1 MDSYPLTTAAT
12 ICLFT
17 SLPSVPRVSAALL
30 MVKRSSTLSNLLKV
44 APRLLRS
51 VAPTATLFVAP
62 PDPDAAAVVVAVM
75 EVVVVVVMAVDLVVM
90 VEGEGEAVMVEEA
103 VVEVADVTSVVRWA
117 I

>member
-1 MDSYPLTTAAT
+1 MASYPLTTAAT

-17 SLPSVPRVSAALL
+17 SLPSVPRVSVALL
-30 MVKRSSTLSNLLKV
+30 MVKRSSTLSSLLKV

-51 VAPTATLFVAP
+51 VAPTATLFVDHL
-62 PDPDAAAVVVAVM
+62 DPDAAAVVV
-75 EVVVVVVMAVDLVVM
+75 VMAVDPVVM

-103 VVEVADVTSVVRWA
+103 VVEAPDVISVVRWA

>member
-1 MDSYPLTTAAT
+1 MTKRVMASYPLTTAAT

-17 SLPSVPRVSAALL
+17 SLPSVPRVSVALL
-30 MVKRSSTLSNLLKV
+30 MVKRSSTLSSLLKV

-51 VAPTATLFVAP
+51 LAPTATLFVDP
-62 PDPDAAAVVVAVM
+62 PDPDAAAAVVAVM
-75 EVVVVVVMAVDLVVM
+75 AVDPVDM

-103 VVEVADVTSVVRWA
+103 VVEAPDVISVVRWA